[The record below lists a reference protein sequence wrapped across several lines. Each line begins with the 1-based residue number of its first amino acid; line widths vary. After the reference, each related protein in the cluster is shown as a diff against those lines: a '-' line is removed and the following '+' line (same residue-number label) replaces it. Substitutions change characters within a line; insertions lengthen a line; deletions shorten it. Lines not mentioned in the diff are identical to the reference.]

1 MIKLDW
7 QKALENVDDS
17 EELLLEL
24 AKLFIETK
32 ADMMAQI
39 STAIANSDA
48 PGLHRAAHNL
58 KGSARIFAAGEAV
71 DGAMRLEVMGA
82 DGDLRG
88 AAECLAELELTIDQL
103 TTALAERIGRAGAG
117 ETNGR
122 QQ

>member
-1 MIKLDW
+1 MIRLDW
-7 QKALENVDDS
+7 QKALENVDGS

-32 ADMMAQI
+32 SEMMAEI

-48 PGLHRAAHNL
+48 ESLHRAAHNL

-71 DGAMRLEVMGA
+71 NQAMQLEVMGA

-88 AAECLAELELTIDQL
+88 AAECFSELELTVDQL
-103 TTALAERIGRAGAG
+103 ATALAERIGRAGAG
-117 ETNGR
+117 ERNGR
-122 QQ
+122 